1 MSSTTSVATAR
12 RVRGGADGSR
22 LLAGKPQPARN
33 KPQPARHKEPA
44 RSKPQPAQGTVRLL
58 EDDSLLLGCKPQPA
72 RDRPP
77 SETAQLLG
85 DKLRIPRLS
94 LAVLRRRRLIDLI
107 EQAARHRVTV
117 VSGPA
122 GAGKTVACAS
132 WAAATAGPRRVAWLT
147 LDAYDREPAR
157 FWACLQASL
166 AGAAAARAGA
176 LRSLQDSP
184 ADGDFPLRLV
194 EAAQLLTEPVTVVFD
209 DIHELAGSHV
219 LPGLDLLIRHAP
231 PALRLILV
239 GRCPPRLQLAR
250 MRVAGELADV
260 GSPDLACTVEEADAY
275 FAMLGIQV
283 AAAERDE
290 LLRRTEGWMAGL
302 RLAAM
307 SARAAPQERG
317 RFTRIAGDLPIV
329 TDYLW
334 DEVLGRQPPET
345 RLLMLR
351 TSLTEQTSGDLA
363 YALTGEPGGG
373 RTLERLSRENS
384 FVEAIGD
391 DHAAYRYHPLLRD
404 VLRAQLRRE
413 IPHEIPILLSR
424 AARWHAAHGDALAA
438 VRAAAQAADFDYAA
452 HVLSEAGTAALMRAD
467 TAALEQVLALFP
479 AERCASDPAVAA
491 ALAATRL
498 WIGDPDGAMQH
509 LDRAGRSLARCAP
522 AVLRV
527 IEPSLAALR
536 VMQAASRPEAE
547 TGLLAEGWALA
558 EQAQGSC
565 TSVPEHRALGLLWF
579 ALGTARL
586 RRWEV
591 DAARHALRQAD
602 RQLGAGGLGEL
613 RARARGWQA
622 LAQAWDGELT
632 AAQQAAA
639 ELGAGLAASEPAA
652 VSLAALAS
660 AQVCL
665 ARDDLAG
672 ARRLLDEA
680 GERPFGQ
687 LPGEPRTV
695 ALAALTRARIDLAAG
710 DAAGARGLLL
720 RLRDTSAERDPRL
733 AELLTVLDSEIAVH
747 TGDTARARSALAGL
761 NQVAQ
766 RDRGA
771 SVDQAA
777 HSGRGDVAV
786 LRSRLLLADGD
797 FTGALAVVQPCLDGT
812 AEAVTL
818 PVKIAALVA
827 AAIAS
832 RRLGGTET
840 AAELLGQALALAE
853 PDQAYR
859 VFLDAGQPARSA
871 ITLLVPPTSRCA
883 NFAGRILE
891 RFDSQLHHAE
901 RRAGQAETLTQSE
914 VAVLRF
920 LPSQMTN
927 QEIAE
932 ALFLSINTVKTHLRS
947 VYRKLAVTSRR
958 QAIARG
964 RQLELL

>member
-1 MSSTTSVATAR
+1 
-12 RVRGGADGSR
+12 
-22 LLAGKPQPARN
+22 
-33 KPQPARHKEPA
+33 
-44 RSKPQPAQGTVRLL
+44 
-58 EDDSLLLGCKPQPA
+58 
-72 RDRPP
+72 
-77 SETAQLLG
+77 
-85 DKLRIPRLS
+85 
-94 LAVLRRRRLIDLI
+94 
-107 EQAARHRVTV
+107 
-117 VSGPA
+117 
-122 GAGKTVACAS
+122 
-132 WAAATAGPRRVAWLT
+132 
-147 LDAYDREPAR
+147 
-157 FWACLQASL
+157 
-166 AGAAAARAGA
+166 
-176 LRSLQDSP
+176 
-184 ADGDFPLRLV
+184 
-194 EAAQLLTEPVTVVFD
+194 
-209 DIHELAGSHV
+209 
-219 LPGLDLLIRHAP
+219 
-231 PALRLILV
+231 
-239 GRCPPRLQLAR
+239 
-250 MRVAGELADV
+250 

-302 RLAAM
+302 RMAAM

-479 AERCASDPAVAA
+479 AERCASDPAVPS
-491 ALAATRL
+491 R
-498 WIGDPDGAMQH
+498 
-509 LDRAGRSLARCAP
+509 ARCAP

-565 TSVPEHRALGLLWF
+565 TSVPEHRALGLLWY

-613 RARARGWQA
+613 RARARGGQA
-622 LAQAWDGELT
+622 LAQAWDGELP
-632 AAQQAAA
+632 AARQAAA

-660 AQVCL
+660 AQVC
-665 ARDDLAG
+665 
-672 ARRLLDEA
+672 
-680 GERPFGQ
+680 
-687 LPGEPRTV
+687 
-695 ALAALTRARIDLAAG
+695 
-710 DAAGARGLLL
+710 
-720 RLRDTSAERDPRL
+720 
-733 AELLTVLDSEIAVH
+733 
-747 TGDTARARSALAGL
+747 
-761 NQVAQ
+761 
-766 RDRGA
+766 
-771 SVDQAA
+771 
-777 HSGRGDVAV
+777 
-786 LRSRLLLADGD
+786 
-797 FTGALAVVQPCLDGT
+797 
-812 AEAVTL
+812 
-818 PVKIAALVA
+818 
-827 AAIAS
+827 
-832 RRLGGTET
+832 
-840 AAELLGQALALAE
+840 
-853 PDQAYR
+853 
-859 VFLDAGQPARSA
+859 
-871 ITLLVPPTSRCA
+871 
-883 NFAGRILE
+883 
-891 RFDSQLHHAE
+891 
-901 RRAGQAETLTQSE
+901 
-914 VAVLRF
+914 
-920 LPSQMTN
+920 
-927 QEIAE
+927 
-932 ALFLSINTVKTHLRS
+932 
-947 VYRKLAVTSRR
+947 
-958 QAIARG
+958 
-964 RQLELL
+964 